1 MRLPISRLSVQLG
14 AVLLIAA
21 VAACGSSSVTSVPQP
36 SASSSGAST
45 QSVTTSTTSTT
56 SVPPLTVGGITA
68 SAVLPIASA
77 AVPLSELVST
87 SPPGSTPALSA
98 GRLAQSATRS
108 PLDSAPTVLLYIELT
123 STASVTLNGTPSFS
137 FTVPSVVAGASY
149 YLGFYGTNN
158 GTTGWQA
165 PGDGP
170 ATVSGTTLTFAASS
184 TGSVTITPTT
194 PAIVA
199 LYYTTPTASPSA
211 SPSPAGS
218 AAPAL
223 SPTSLTFDA
232 NAPSTQTFTV
242 TESGDTA
249 AYTAGIACVAASP
262 SPVPSPS
269 PSPSSAPSPTPSP
282 FIAVLGATSATP
294 ASGVATFSVTSGSEV
309 GSCTVT
315 VTDANGATA
324 LETINVDESL
334 LGVYSTHRKQ

>member
-1 MRLPISRLSVQLG
+1 VRLPISRLSVQLG

-232 NAPSTQTFTV
+232 DLYRYRVGRHGGLHRRHRLRGGLTEPGAFSEPEPLVGTV
-242 TESGDTA
+242 A
-249 AYTAGIACVAASP
+249 HAK
-262 SPVPSPS
+262 
-269 PSPSSAPSPTPSP
+269 
-282 FIAVLGATSATP
+282 
-294 ASGVATFSVTSGSEV
+294 SVHRRFGRHERDP
-309 GSCTVT
+309 GKWCR
-315 VTDANGATA
+315 D
-324 LETINVDESL
+324 L
-334 LGVYSTHRKQ
+334 LGHLRQRSW